1 MGINLRYPNITGLSE
16 REQLAQMKS
25 YLHQLVGE
33 LQWALNNVSEVAS
46 VYTPSGNSSASGSTP
61 TSLTGKTAFDAIKP
75 LIIKSADIVQAYYDQ
90 ITTKLEG
97 QYVAVSDFGTFV
109 EQTEQKIEQNST
121 STTQQFEHIQVIITG
136 HDNDIKS
143 IDGTLKTIGEDVSYQ
158 QQAIVTINKGI
169 EDLDGSLASVE
180 GEVIALDTSLQTT
193 KTELQSTVINTK
205 NELSATI
212 TNTKETLSS
221 DIDSAKT
228 ELSTSINTAKAQ
240 LESNINST
248 KEELSGSI
256 DSAKTELEG
265 DLNNAKEE
273 LSTNIDNAK
282 AELSGSIDTAKNELS
297 GDINNAKSELTGM
310 VEEVD
315 DDLQNTKTDVNGRI
329 DDTNGS
335 VAGLGDRLNDA
346 NSSIAEVDK
355 DLQDSKEVINE
366 SIQGVQE
373 SVTGVNALLE
383 DAKAMLNG
391 SIEDLEA
398 YITELQQV
406 IIGVTAYIKSGLLY
420 YTEAEIPVYGIEVG
434 QSVKDEVTGE
444 VVFNKYA
451 RFISEKLSFY
461 DNNGNEV
468 AYISDK
474 KLFIRQAEIT
484 IALKIGG
491 LIDLVMDNGDVVTKW
506 VGKE

>member
-1 MGINLRYPNITGLSE
+1 MGINLRYPNITALSE

-46 VYTPSGNSSASGSTP
+46 VYTPSVNSSASGLTP
-61 TSLTGKTAFDAIKP
+61 ISLTGKTAFDAIKP
-75 LIIKSADIVQAYYDQ
+75 LIIKSADIVQSYYDQ

-109 EQTEQKIEQNST
+109 EQTEQKIEQTST
-121 STTQQFEHIQVIITG
+121 STTQQFEHIQVIITS

-193 KTELQSTVINTK
+193 KTELQSTVVNTK

-212 TNTKETLSS
+212 NNAKETLSS

-228 ELSTSINTAKAQ
+228 ELSTSINTTKSQ

-248 KEELSGSI
+248 
-256 DSAKTELEG
+256 
-265 DLNNAKEE
+265 KEE

-310 VEEVD
+310 VAGVD
-315 DDLQNTKTDVNGRI
+315 DDLQNTKTNVNGRI

-335 VAGLGDRLNDA
+335 VAGLGERLNDA

-366 SIQGVQE
+366 SIQGVRE

-420 YTEAEIPVYGIEVG
+420 YTDAEIPVYGLEVG
-434 QSVKDEVTGE
+434 QSVKDEISGE

-451 RFISEKLSFY
+451 RFTSEKLSFY
-461 DNNGNEV
+461 DSNGIEV

-474 KLFIRQAEIT
+474 KLYIRMAQIT
-484 IALKIGG
+484 ISLQIGG
-491 LIDLVMDNGDVVTKW
+491 LMDLVMANGDVVTKW
-506 VGKE
+506 VGG

>member
-1 MGINLRYPNITGLSE
+1 MGINLRFPNITGLSE

-33 LQWALNNVSEVAS
+33 LQWALNNVSEGSA
-46 VYTPSGNSSASGSTP
+46 VYSPSGVSGSSIATP
-61 TSLTGKTAFDAIKP
+61 TSLTGKTAFEAIKP
-75 LIIKSADIVQAYYDQ
+75 LIIKSADIVQAYYDS
-90 ITTKLEG
+90 ISTKLEG
-97 QYVAVSDFGTFV
+97 QYVAVSDFGTFI

-121 STTQQFEHIQVIITG
+121 STTQQFEHIQVIIAG

-158 QQAIVTINKGI
+158 QQAIITINKGI

-193 KTELQSTVINTK
+193 KTELQSTVANTQI
-205 NELSATI
+205 ELSATI
-212 TNTKETLSS
+212 TNTKETLLS

-228 ELSTSINTAKAQ
+228 ELSTSINTTKEQ

-248 KEELSGSI
+248 KEELS
-256 DSAKTELEG
+256 
-265 DLNNAKEE
+265 
-273 LSTNIDNAK
+273 TNIDNAK
-282 AELSGSIDTAKNELS
+282 SELSGSIDNAKNELS

-355 DLQDSKEVINE
+355 DLQDSKEVLNE

-373 SVTGVNALLE
+373 RVTGVNALLE

-391 SIEDLEA
+391 SIEDLQA
-398 YITELQQV
+398 YVEELQQV

-420 YTEAEIPVYGIEVG
+420 YTDAEIPVYGLEVG
-434 QSVKDEVTGE
+434 QSVRDEISGE

-451 RFISEKLSFY
+451 RFTSEKLSFY
-461 DNNGNEV
+461 DSNGIEV

-474 KLFIRQAEIT
+474 KLYIRMAQIT
-484 IALKIGG
+484 ISLQIGG
-491 LIDLVMDNGDVVTKW
+491 LIDLVMPSGDVVEKW
-506 VGKE
+506 VGIGG